1 MKMWSAYISTMYF
14 YTIIE
19 NIKITNKIYKSIKFL
34 YSKEII
40 LSLTFHN
47 QIKPFGRL
55 KSKLFV
61 QLIGIH
67 WRRLF
72 VCGVAC
78 SCIVRIRE
86 LCFRLDRQLLH
97 MWRRQR
103 QMLRRIWKL
112 GFPIRRLS
120 CHQSR
125 SLWQYHQH
133 GLGICFQNK
142 RNHLEHI

>member
-1 MKMWSAYISTMYF
+1 MQSVYID
-14 YTIIE
+14 
-19 NIKITNKIYKSIKFL
+19 NIQNPECWVQKIVLEFLTYVSEIVKS
-34 YSKEII
+34 
-40 LSLTFHN
+40 FHN

-55 KSKLFV
+55 KSKLSV
-61 QLIGIH
+61 QLIDIH

-72 VCGVAC
+72 VCDVAC

-86 LCFRLDRQLLH
+86 LCFRFHRLLLH

-103 QMLRRIWKL
+103 QMLRRIWRL

-133 GLGICFQNK
+133 GLGICFK
-142 RNHLEHI
+142 I